1 MNKSG
6 QDTKDPRKLLSDAQ
20 HAASCK
26 DVDMALRLFDECM
39 KEYLK
44 RQLPFKAMAV
54 SRKAKTVLGHIP
66 KVSALIIRSYTI
78 AGLLGDALEEY
89 EFAASFLKKDSFN
102 FFAALEKEA
111 FIDLLSIIDINTYPR
126 GRIVMKRYDEGGDVF
141 MVLSGSCEVYR
152 DSRRLGVM
160 LPGDV
165 FGEIG
170 FFARTCRSATVRTIE
185 KSMLVRMSSEPLR
198 ELKGRHMSLRQILES
213 IYSERIMKKVVED
226 LEDNGELKSLPEVIT
241 TLSYDKGQEIPV
253 SPKGSVAV
261 LKHGIV
267 EVDYDDMCLKTKH
280 YLKPGA
286 IIANKRLR
294 ARASTNV
301 VIMLTSVG
309 RKADRLEGNL
319 RKLDRA

>member
-1 MNKSG
+1 MNKPRL
-6 QDTKDPRKLLSDAQ
+6 DTKDPRELLTDAQ
-20 HAASCK
+20 GAASRK
-26 DVDMALRLFDECM
+26 DVDMALCLFDECI

-44 RQLPFKAMAV
+44 RQLPFKAIAV
-54 SRKAKTVLGHIP
+54 SKKAKTVLGHIP
-66 KVSALIIRSYTI
+66 KVSALIIRSYTM
-78 AGLLGDALEEY
+78 AGLTGDALEEY
-89 EFAASFLKKDSFN
+89 EFAASLLKKDTFN

-126 GRIVMKRYDEGGDVF
+126 GSIVLKRYDAGGDVF
-141 MVLSGSCEVYR
+141 VILSGSCEVYR

-170 FFARTCRSATVRTIE
+170 FFARTARSATVRTIE

-198 ELKGRHMSLRQILES
+198 ELKERHVSLRQILES

-226 LEDNGELKSLPEVIT
+226 LEDNGELESLPEIIS
-241 TLSYDKGQEIPV
+241 TLSYVKGQEIPV
-253 SPKGSVAV
+253 TPKGSVAI

-267 EVDYDDMCLKTKH
+267 EVDYDDMCLKTKQ

-286 IIANKRLR
+286 IIANKRVR

-301 VIMLTSVG
+301 VIMLTSIG
-309 RKADRLEGNL
+309 RHSQTDSKGI
-319 RKLDRA
+319 

>member
-1 MNKSG
+1 MNKSRPA
-6 QDTKDPRKLLSDAQ
+6 TKDPRELLSDAQ
-20 HAASCK
+20 RAASRK
-26 DVDMALRLFDECM
+26 DVDMALCLFDECI

-66 KVSALIIRSYTI
+66 KVSALIIRSYTM
-78 AGLLGDALEEY
+78 AGLLGDAQQEY
-89 EFAASFLKKDSFN
+89 EFAASFLKRDSLN
-102 FFAALEKEA
+102 FFTALEKEV

-126 GRIVMKRYDEGGDVF
+126 GRIVLKRNDDGGDVF
-141 MVLSGSCEVYR
+141 VVLSGSCEVYR

-170 FFARTCRSATVRTIE
+170 LFARTARSATVRTIV
-185 KSMLVRMSSEPLR
+185 KSMLVRMPSLPLL
-198 ELKGRHMSLRQILES
+198 ELKERHVSLRQILES

-226 LEDNGELKSLPEVIT
+226 LEDIGELKSSPEIIT
-241 TLSYDKGQEIPV
+241 TLSYAKGQEIPV
-253 SPKGSVAV
+253 TPKGSVAI

-267 EVDYDDMCLKTKH
+267 EVDYDDMCLKTKK

-301 VIMLTSVG
+301 VIMLTSLDNQAHTDSKG
-309 RKADRLEGNL
+309 TRKN
-319 RKLDRA
+319 

>member
-1 MNKSG
+1 MNKARP
-6 QDTKDPRKLLSDAQ
+6 DTKDPRELLTDAQ
-20 HAASCK
+20 RAASRK
-26 DVDMALRLFDECM
+26 DVDMALCLFDECI

-44 RQLPFKAMAV
+44 RQLLFKAMAV
-54 SRKAKTVLGHIP
+54 SKKAKTVLGHIP
-66 KVSALIIRSYTI
+66 KVSALIIRAYTM
-78 AGLLGDALEEY
+78 AGLLGDAQQEY
-89 EFAASFLKKDSFN
+89 EFAASLLKKDSIN
-102 FFAALEKEA
+102 FFAALEKEV

-126 GRIVMKRYDEGGDVF
+126 GRIVMKRYDDSKDVF
-141 MVLSGSCEVYR
+141 VVLSGSCEVYR

-160 LPGDV
+160 APGEV

-170 FFARTCRSATVRTIE
+170 FFARTARSATVRTIE

-198 ELKGRHMSLRQILES
+198 ELKERHVSLRQILES

-226 LEDNGELKSLPEVIT
+226 LEDNGPLKSLPEIIT
-241 TLSYDKGQEIPV
+241 TLNYAKGQEIPV
-253 SPKGSVAV
+253 TPEGSVAI

-267 EVDYDDMCLKTKH
+267 EVDYDDMCLKTKQ

-301 VIMLTSVG
+301 VIMLTSIDDQSHKDSKG
-309 RKADRLEGNL
+309 I
-319 RKLDRA
+319 

>member
-1 MNKSG
+1 MNKSRP
-6 QDTKDPRKLLSDAQ
+6 DTKDPRELLADAQ
-20 HAASCK
+20 HAASRK
-26 DVDMALRLFDECM
+26 DVDMALRLFDECI

-44 RQLPFKAMAV
+44 RKLLFKAMAV
-54 SRKAKTVLGHIP
+54 SKKAKTVLGHIP
-66 KVSALIIRSYTI
+66 KVSALIIRSYTM
-78 AGLLGDALEEY
+78 AGLLGDAQQEY
-89 EFAASFLKKDSFN
+89 EFAASFLKKDSLN
-102 FFAALEKEA
+102 FFTALEKEV
-111 FIDLLSIIDINTYPR
+111 FIDLLSIMDINTYPR
-126 GRIVMKRYDEGGDVF
+126 GRIVLKRNDDGGDVF
-141 MVLSGSCEVYR
+141 VVLSGSCEVYR

-170 FFARTCRSATVRTIE
+170 FFARTARSATVRTIE

-198 ELKGRHMSLRQILES
+198 ELKERHVSLRQILES

-226 LEDNGELKSLPEVIT
+226 LEDNGPLKSLPEIIT
-241 TLSYDKGQEIPV
+241 TLNYAKGQEIPV
-253 SPKGSVAV
+253 TPKGSVAI

-267 EVDYDDMCLKTKH
+267 EVDYDDMRLKTKQ

-301 VIMLTSVG
+301 VIMLTSIG
-309 RKADRLEGNL
+309 HQAHTGPKEIKER
-319 RKLDRA
+319 